1 MKDKNL
7 NTEET
12 DNSDLGA
19 VSGSY
24 DTPNCE
30 KCGNHTAL
38 VTGTFFY
45 SADDE
50 PFKNG
55 VQEKVVIN
63 DECWVG
69 GYVCLSCKNVQG
81 LWHE

>member
-1 MKDKNL
+1 MN
-7 NTEET
+7 NEPRQPQSCQT
-12 DNSDLGA
+12 D

-24 DTPNCE
+24 DTPNCD

-38 VTGTFFY
+38 VTGRFFY

-50 PFKNG
+50 PFQNG
-55 VQEKVVIN
+55 VQQEIVIN

-69 GYVCLSCKNVQG
+69 GYLCLDCKNVQG